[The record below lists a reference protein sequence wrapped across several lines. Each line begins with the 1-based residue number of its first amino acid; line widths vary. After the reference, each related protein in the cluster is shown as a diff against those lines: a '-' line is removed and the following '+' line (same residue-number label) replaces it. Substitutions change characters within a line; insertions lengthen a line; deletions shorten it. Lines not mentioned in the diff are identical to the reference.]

1 MNTEE
6 KISTLKQ
13 KDNPTEWHRAYRST
27 DKGRE
32 SVRAAAKKYR
42 DKKKAEKIN
51 ASTPAS
57 TPAPE
62 FARASPEISPQLPDD
77 KPERLV
83 L

>member
-13 KDNPTEWHRAYRST
+13 KDNPTEWHRQYRQT

-42 DKKKAEKIN
+42 DKKKAKKLN
-51 ASTPAS
+51 AMASTA
-57 TPAPE
+57 APDS
-62 FARASPEISPQLPDD
+62 APASPETSPPLLTD